1 MPSSRSIAG
10 DFLSPI
16 DEVRRSIEDDERS
29 TKPARHGSQ
38 PCLPPRCCRKVA
50 TFIEL
55 HGRPAAPMVGWDA
68 SSAAWAGP
76 GDSNAALPAP
86 EELSSQAEIDAF
98 MEAVRDT
105 APPAIKVEP
114 TDGRNASIAATGW
127 RGALMFGHR
136 YYRAVFGLPLLR
148 HHEFVHYVTKRS
160 PRCTECQ
167 HLKGYAMRFVPMP
180 ERERARAELEIQ
192 IENLRALVGRMVAN
206 NCDLETTGAHISA
219 EMNTLDR
226 REHADREAIVP
237 GAERAVFGETL
248 LGAAAAMQEAIAS
261 VDLMRLHA
269 GVAPC
274 RSDLQDL
281 ADRLARADAA
291 FRIVASAAL
300 RSLARAA
307 A

>member
-1 MPSSRSIAG
+1 
-10 DFLSPI
+10 
-16 DEVRRSIEDDERS
+16 
-29 TKPARHGSQ
+29 
-38 PCLPPRCCRKVA
+38 
-50 TFIEL
+50 
-55 HGRPAAPMVGWDA
+55 
-68 SSAAWAGP
+68 
-76 GDSNAALPAP
+76 
-86 EELSSQAEIDAF
+86 
-98 MEAVRDT
+98 
-105 APPAIKVEP
+105 
-114 TDGRNASIAATGW
+114 
-127 RGALMFGHR
+127 MFGHR

-160 PRCTECQ
+160 SRCTECQ

-180 ERERARAELEIQ
+180 ERERARAKLEIQ

-226 REHADREAIVP
+226 HEHADREAIVP

-300 RSLARAA
+300 GSLARATA
-307 A
+307 